1 MSAAT
6 RKRKYDETTLYLPIL
21 DLFSDQQLAFAE
33 VPYFGKRVD
42 LVLASSSLNILHAIE
57 IKLRDWQGALKQAA
71 INQLFAHFSYAALP
85 EARIRTLRPEQWDA
99 FRRYHVGL
107 ISVGDTATVV
117 IPAVPNGYFHEA
129 HYCRVKGLLVTTSS
143 KKKPKQ
149 LGAITRAIANRKRTL
164 EFLQVGAHARKRTI

>member
-1 MSAAT
+1 LIKKSA
-6 RKRKYDETTLYLPIL
+6 DETRLYDAVLH
-21 DLFSDQQLAFAE
+21 LFAERQWAFAE

-42 LVLASSSLNILHAIE
+42 LVLSDSPVDVLYAIE

-71 INQLFAHFSYAALP
+71 INQLFAHYSFAALP
-85 EARIRTLRPEQWDA
+85 EARVRNLREEQLDA

-129 HYCRVKGLLVTTSS
+129 HYDRVKELLTRTSV
-143 KKKPKQ
+143 KRKPKR
-149 LGAITRAIANRKRTL
+149 LGAITRAITNRKRTL
-164 EFLQVGAHARKRTI
+164 EFLQVGAHTGKGTL